1 MKLFCPLQS
10 SPFWLHLQLYH
21 CLQSFSP
28 VVLGMAIN
36 MNDTSLSSDSS
47 EPGAELLVSKKKSK
61 KKKRYGSALPEE
73 SLFPQPQP
81 CVKGALVEGLVSTVE
96 EDEGYF
102 WLQREPDKVDKVGEM
117 LKRSRGES
125 FDNQDQPI
133 GGGEEL
139 KGGSAVVA
147 EWKGTLYR
155 GVVTGKSATRL
166 QVCFVDWGNSDKV
179 DKTRVRLA
187 LETELEEPSL
197 AIR

>member
-1 MKLFCPLQS
+1 MK
-10 SPFWLHLQLYH
+10 
-21 CLQSFSP
+21 
-28 VVLGMAIN
+28 
-36 MNDTSLSSDSS
+36 DTSLSSDSS

-61 KKKRYGSALPEE
+61 KKKRYGSALSEE
-73 SLFPQPQP
+73 SPFPQPQP

-139 KGGSAVVA
+139 KVGSAVVA